1 MVIVRFILGVV
12 AFAIAIKILGFLL
25 AIVGFALGL
34 IKLAVILGIC
44 VLIAWLIYKVVS
56 PNRAPQV

>member
-44 VLIAWLIYKVVS
+44 VLIGWLIYKVIS
-56 PNRAPQV
+56 PKRAPQV

>member
-1 MVIVRFILGVV
+1 MVIIKFILGIV

-44 VLIAWLIYKVVS
+44 VLIGWLIYRVIS
-56 PNRAPQV
+56 PNRAEV